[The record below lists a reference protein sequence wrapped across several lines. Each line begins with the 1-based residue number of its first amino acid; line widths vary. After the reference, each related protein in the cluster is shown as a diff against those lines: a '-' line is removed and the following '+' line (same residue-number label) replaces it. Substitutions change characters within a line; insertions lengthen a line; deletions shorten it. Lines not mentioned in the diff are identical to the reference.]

1 MISSHVLNF
10 AVSSH
15 QEQQSL
21 DFTLIL
27 KVILPLSHDKTYE
40 DIDRIIYVA
49 LDIQRHNFNI
59 APSTFV
65 AIVLFLY
72 IGRTFG
78 CVTVQHQRILAQKIH

>member
-1 MISSHVLNF
+1 LLSPIYAKVVINRMISSHVLNF

-40 DIDRIIYVA
+40 DFDRAICMA
-49 LDIQRHNFNI
+49 LDIQRHVFNI
-59 APSTFV
+59 APST
-65 AIVLFLY
+65 IVVIVPFS
-72 IGRTFG
+72 I
-78 CVTVQHQRILAQKIH
+78 